1 MRPALRKLA
10 LTGLAACCLTGC
22 WDRTEI
28 NELAIVGLV
37 GSEENK
43 DTGSTIVYYQIVNP
57 AAFSQESG
65 RGGTSPVYTYKVEGK
80 SRGEMG
86 HKSAESLPRKLFTD
100 HYQTHVITESLAR
113 KGLRPFVNF
122 YERQYN
128 RRSSL
133 LLFITDSELSDV
145 MMTYTPLEQLPGRTL
160 RSLVYNTNK
169 STGRISLKS
178 RVKDLVENM
187 ESTTCT
193 VLPIIS
199 LRDSKPFLTTKRF
212 ETIEANRSNLI
223 LSGAAVFKQDRMIGK
238 IGLRENGYYNLLKGE
253 TSSFFQSITLDN
265 MDIDLSANKI
275 KVTQSLSTTG
285 GAPVWNVTIT
295 ANLAIHNNEQTEKLT
310 WENLSRLTDEFNR
323 EVSDTAGQL
332 YQKALKKGWDLFG
345 LEDKIKNKRG
355 KAWKAIQGKAEAW
368 KETKL
373 NLTVNSS
380 VNNVGEIINPY
391 EGGLASGKE

>member
-1 MRPALRKLA
+1 MRAALRRLA
-10 LTGLAACCLTGC
+10 LAGLAICCLTGC

-57 AAFSQESG
+57 LAFSQESG
-65 RGGTSPVYTYKVEGK
+65 RGGTSPVYTYKIEGK

-86 HKSAESLPRKLFTD
+86 HKSAESVPRKLFTD
-100 HYQTHVITESLAR
+100 HYQTHIITESLAR
-113 KGLRPFVNF
+113 KGLRQFVNF

-133 LLFITDSELSDV
+133 LLFVTDSKLSDV

-187 ESTTCT
+187 ESSTCT

-199 LRDSKPFLTTKRF
+199 LRDDKPFLTTKRF
-212 ETIEANRSNLI
+212 ESIEANRSNLV

-238 IGLRENGYYNLLKGE
+238 IGLRENGFYNLLKGE
-253 TSSFFQSITLDN
+253 TNSFFQSITLN
-265 MDIDLSANKI
+265 KMDIDLSANKI
-275 KVTQSLSTTG
+275 KVKQSMALTG
-285 GAPVWNVTIT
+285 GVPVWNVSVT
-295 ANLAIHNNEQTEKLT
+295 ANLAIHNNEQNEKLS
-310 WENLSRLTDEFNR
+310 WENLSQLTDQFNR
-323 EVSDTAGQL
+323 EVSETAGQL
-332 YQKALKKGWDLFG
+332 YEKALKKDWDLFG

-355 KAWKAIQGKAEAW
+355 KAWKTIQGKADAW

-373 NLTVNSS
+373 NLTITSS
-380 VNNVGEIINPY
+380 VNDVGEIINPY
-391 EGGLASGKE
+391 EGGLANGKQ